1 MTTEGE
7 LLYGVLYQAG
17 KNNFTIESV
26 NFGSFTNLQLEWAAP
41 SLALITRPDLRGMK
55 IIERP
60 TPKLKEVI
68 GTKAQVGGV
77 KLE

>member
-1 MTTEGE
+1 MTKDGE

-26 NFGSFTNLQLEWAAP
+26 NFGLFTNLQLEWAAP
-41 SLALITRPDLRGMK
+41 SLALITRPDLRGVK
-55 IIERP
+55 IVERP

-68 GTKAQVGGV
+68 GTKAQGGGV
-77 KLE
+77 KLV